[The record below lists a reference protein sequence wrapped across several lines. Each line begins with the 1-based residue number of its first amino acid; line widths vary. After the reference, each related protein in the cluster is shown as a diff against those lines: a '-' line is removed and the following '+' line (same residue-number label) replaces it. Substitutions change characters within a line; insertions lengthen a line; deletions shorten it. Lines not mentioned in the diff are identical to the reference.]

1 MGDEHFSSEGLA
13 RVSMTAMSSDG
24 TELPEYL
31 GFNETTGQI
40 YGYTLKEGLP
50 STTISV
56 VADDGTSQVTSNF
69 VVTASDGN
77 SKSEAGN
84 FTEKSLAA
92 LMSIETSSVGG
103 IVTNSPA
110 SLSTGSLQPLATASN
125 STNLASFQANN
136 PSIDGTG
143 TTIAVLDTGID
154 LDHPFFGSDANGD
167 GISDKIVASQD
178 FHGDGNGASDPDGHG
193 THVSGIAM
201 SSDASLPGVAPGAN
215 VAAIQVLGANGGF
228 TSSVE
233 AGLQWVISNASALNI
248 TSVNLSL
255 GDGSN
260 SNIESAAGLISDE
273 LAALRS
279 MGVITFAA
287 AGNSFAT
294 FNAQG
299 LGDPAIDPNALA
311 ISALDSANEGA
322 ASFSQRSETLTAVFA
337 PGTFITNAAPGAG
350 AATQTLSGTSMASPY
365 VAGVSSLMRQ
375 LNPNLSV
382 DDFET
387 FLTQSASTFSDPAT
401 GGTYRVVDVIALASL
416 VSGAP
421 SSAPFSS
428 YLICS

>member
-1 MGDEHFSSEGLA
+1 MRLIW
-13 RVSMTAMSSDG
+13 
-24 TELPEYL
+24 
-31 GFNETTGQI
+31 Q
-40 YGYTLKEGLP
+40 
-50 STTISV
+50 
-56 VADDGTSQVTSNF
+56 
-69 VVTASDGN
+69 
-77 SKSEAGN
+77 
-84 FTEKSLAA
+84 
-92 LMSIETSSVGG
+92 
-103 IVTNSPA
+103 
-110 SLSTGSLQPLATASN
+110 
-125 STNLASFQANN
+125 SFQANN
-136 PSIDGTG
+136 PSIDGSG

-178 FHGDGNGASDPDGHG
+178 FHGEGMEHRIRTDMERSLR
-193 THVSGIAM
+193 IAM
-201 SSDASLPGVAPGAN
+201 SSDTSLPGVAPGAN

-287 AGNSFAT
+287 AGNSFGT

-322 ASFSQRSETLTAVFA
+322 ASYSQRSETLTAVFA

-401 GGTYRVVDVIALASL
+401 GGTYRVVDVNALSSL

-421 SSAPFSS
+421 PSAPTTLHQHPRKFG
-428 YLICS
+428 